1 MSEEITLNRLRTMA
15 EQAGL
20 KLSDEQ
26 LQGLLPGVN
35 RSRKQV
41 SELRELI
48 SDSLEPASNFCP
60 AKTEKS

>member
-1 MSEEITLNRLRTMA
+1 MSEEITPNRLRTMA

-20 KLSDEQ
+20 KLSDEE

-41 SELRELI
+41 SELRGLI
-48 SDSLEPASNFCP
+48 SDSLEPAATFR
-60 AKTEKS
+60 AMKKFG